1 MGSFIYIVGSSA
13 WMGQEWLLALG
24 PLSATW
30 IQVFAP
36 GILGGQGSIQ
46 CIPRYS

>member
-1 MGSFIYIVGSSA
+1 MGWFIYFVGSAA